1 LDWKP
6 LTSVDDIRD
15 ITENTSHSTTCVI
28 FKHSTTCSLSAI
40 AKHRMKDLTAA
51 SPNGYLFF
59 YLDLLS
65 YRPVSNFIAETYG
78 VRHESPQVLVIKD
91 GECVYY
97 ESHLS
102 INIDGVLSK
111 IEPVNG

>member
-1 LDWKP
+1 MDWQP
-6 LTSVDDIRD
+6 LTSEQQVRD
-15 ITENTSHSTTCVI
+15 IQENISHTTNCVI

-51 SPNGYLFF
+51 SPKGFLFF

-65 YRPVSNFIAETYG
+65 FRPVSNFISETFG
-78 VRHESPQVLVIKD
+78 VVHESPQILVIKD
-91 GECVYY
+91 GKCIYN

-102 INIDGVLSK
+102 INIDGVLNQ
-111 IEPVNG
+111 IEPMNG

>member
-1 LDWKP
+1 LDWHT
-6 LTSVDDIRD
+6 LTSEEQVRE
-15 ITENTSHSTTCVI
+15 ITENISHSTTCVI

-51 SPNGYLFF
+51 GPKGLHFY

-65 YRPVSNFIAETYG
+65 YRSVSNFIAETYD
-78 VRHESPQVLVIKD
+78 VVHKSPQILVIKD
-91 GECVYY
+91 GKSIYD

-102 INIDGVLSK
+102 INIDSVLSQ